1 MDADVVV
8 IGAGAA
14 GLAAALRLRAQS
26 LQVVV
31 AEARHRVGGR
41 ALSQRVSSAVLP
53 AELGAEFIH
62 GQADETR
69 ALLRGARI
77 AVIDVG
83 GESFSHEGGGLH
95 ASSEDFAHAADILE
109 QAAALRE
116 DETVDRFLQRFDG
129 DRAMRA
135 AVQTARAFAEGFD
148 AADPAIASA
157 RSIGE
162 EWRSGVDSQIA
173 RPLGGYSAM
182 FEYMRA
188 ACAAAGVRIEL
199 STRVRRITWSRA
211 GVSVETQSLD
221 AQAQTLRA
229 RAAIITLPVGVLRH
243 TGDDDEVRFDPV
255 LPRSKHDALEKIEMG
270 HVVRLVLSFRTAFWE
285 RVRGGR
291 YCDAGFFR
299 STGHPF
305 VTYWTQLPVRNTL
318 IVGWAGGPRAKALTG
333 ISQDELATRAGES
346 FGALFD
352 EPAQAREEFDGSVMH
367 DWYRDPFSRGAY
379 SYVVVGGVGARAAL
393 AAPVDDTLFFAG
405 EATSCD
411 GQGGTINGALQTGY
425 RAADEAAA
433 ALRVKTR

>member
-1 MDADVVV
+1 MDADVIV

-31 AEARHRVGGR
+31 VEARARVGGR
-41 ALSQRVSSAVLP
+41 ALSQHVSRAVLP

-69 ALLRGARI
+69 TLLREARI

-83 GESFSHEGGGLH
+83 GESLSHEGGGLH
-95 ASSEDFAHAADILE
+95 ASSDDFAQAADILE

-129 DRAMRA
+129 DHAVRTA
-135 AVQTARAFAEGFD
+135 AQTARAFAEGFD
-148 AADPAIASA
+148 AADPALASA

-188 ACAAAGVRIEL
+188 ACTAAGVRIEL
-199 STRVRRITWSRA
+199 STRVRSITWSHADVR
-211 GVSVETQSLD
+211 VETQNRD
-221 AQAQTLRA
+221 AQTETLRA
-229 RAAIITLPVGVLRH
+229 RAAIVTLPVGVLRH
-243 TGDDDEVRFDPV
+243 TGDDDEIRFEPA
-255 LPRSKHDALEKIEMG
+255 LPKTKHDALEKIEMG
-270 HVVRLVLSFRTAFWE
+270 HVVRMVLSFRTAFWE
-285 RVRGGR
+285 RVHGGR
-291 YCDAGFFR
+291 YRNAGFFR
-299 STGHPF
+299 SAGHPF
-305 VTYWTQLPVRNTL
+305 VTYWTQLPVRNTF
-318 IVGWAGGPRAKALTG
+318 IVGWAGGPKAKALTG
-333 ISQDELATRAGES
+333 ITQDELATRAVES
-346 FGALFD
+346 FGALFG
-352 EPAQAREEFDGSVMH
+352 EPERARDEFDGAVMH
-367 DWYRDPFSRGAY
+367 DWNRDPFSRGAY

-393 AAPVDDTLFFAG
+393 AAPLDDTLFFAG
-405 EATSCD
+405 EATSGD

-425 RAADEAAA
+425 RTADEAAA
-433 ALRVKTR
+433 GLRVKAR